1 MTRPTTGAPHD
12 GTTLTQVLAGYAA
25 AGFNGT
31 FTVAERASIECNSC
45 GSTRP
50 AAEFQMS
57 SLQRLEGASDP
68 DDMISVVA
76 ITCPNCQRD
85 GVLILGF
92 GPNASAEDSDI
103 AKALQDFRHNDA
115 LTGNSAPGE
124 AARDT
129 PLANA
134 AVNASIDAQDRASTR
149 GSTMA
154 E

>member
-12 GTTLTQVLAGYAA
+12 GTTLTEVLAGYAE
-25 AGFNGT
+25 AGFNGS

-45 GSTRP
+45 GATSP
-50 AAEFQMS
+50 AAAFQMS

-85 GVLILGF
+85 GVIILGF

-103 AKALQDFRHNDA
+103 AKALQDFRHNEA

-134 AVNASIDAQDRASTR
+134 AVNAQDRASTR